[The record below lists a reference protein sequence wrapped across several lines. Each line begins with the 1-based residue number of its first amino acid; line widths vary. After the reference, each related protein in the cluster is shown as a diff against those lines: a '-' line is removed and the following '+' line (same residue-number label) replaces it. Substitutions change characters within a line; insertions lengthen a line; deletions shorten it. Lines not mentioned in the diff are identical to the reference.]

1 MIVYYENMNGE
12 KLNLLKAP
20 FRTTKTDWFN
30 ADWSESSEGYEKTVT
45 VDVFGKREEF
55 RQNMEQLYRILAV
68 DAETNSYGKLYVNGA
83 YLRCR
88 VLKSVKE
95 GWKGYVYSEVEL
107 TFEAPE
113 LVWVTETTMQFFP
126 QSSEPKTSGIDYPYD
141 YPFEYARGDDGTTT
155 WYVDHIIPSEYQ
167 MLIYGPCTNPK
178 ITINKYPYEFNVS
191 LGENEYL
198 VVDSQARIVRK
209 YLQNGTTENV
219 FEQRAFE
226 HTVFEKI
233 PSGMLDIN
241 WSGTYG
247 FDLTLYLNRREPPW

>member
-30 ADWSESSEGYEKTVT
+30 ADWSESSEEYEKTVT

-68 DAETNSYGKLYVNGA
+68 DAENNSYGKLYVNGA

-126 QSSEPKTSGIDYPYD
+126 QSSEPKTSEIDYQI
-141 YPFEYARGDDGTTT
+141 G
-155 WYVDHIIPSEYQ
+155 
-167 MLIYGPCTNPK
+167 
-178 ITINKYPYEFNVS
+178 
-191 LGENEYL
+191 
-198 VVDSQARIVRK
+198 
-209 YLQNGTTENV
+209 
-219 FEQRAFE
+219 RA
-226 HTVFEKI
+226 
-233 PSGMLDIN
+233 SC
-241 WSGTYG
+241 
-247 FDLTLYLNRREPPW
+247 RERV

>member
-30 ADWSESSEGYEKTVT
+30 ADWPESSEGYEKTVT

-68 DAETNSYGKLYVNGA
+68 DAENNSYGKLYVNGA

-167 MLIYGPCTNPK
+167 MLIYGPCANPK

-198 VVDSQARIVRK
+198 VIDSQARIIRK

-241 WSGTYG
+241 WSGNYG